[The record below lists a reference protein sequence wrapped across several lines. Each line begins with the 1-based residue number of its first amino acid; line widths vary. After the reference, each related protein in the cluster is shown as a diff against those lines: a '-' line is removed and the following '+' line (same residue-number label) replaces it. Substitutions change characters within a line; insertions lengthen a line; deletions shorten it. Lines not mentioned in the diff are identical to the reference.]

1 MCEVIGY
8 PPFLHHAMVPLL
20 KRPQNGLEGRVV
32 LYLRGSGDL
41 KMAQQNP
48 EEQRGVQAG
57 DALRAIRSTERVVRD
72 VILPGQQLNCAFVS
86 EEALDGDR
94 NSFANAK
101 LFGDQDA
108 WIMPAPVAFTLL
120 IDRNLPAVPPEAQ
133 RTPGRGGAG

>member
-1 MCEVIGY
+1 MIAQTRVETIGRCL
-8 PPFLHHAMVPLL
+8 PP
-20 KRPQNGLEGRVV
+20 E
-32 LYLRGSGDL
+32 SGKFCTL
-41 KMAQQNP
+41 FCSREA
-48 EEQRGVQAG
+48 
-57 DALRAIRSTERVVRD
+57 RD
-72 VILPGQQLNCAFVS
+72 RGQQLNCAFVS

-133 RTPGRGGAG
+133 RTPANGGAG